1 MGQGKQFF
9 CIKTVRIYAKN
20 AKNTPML
27 LFAGL
32 RNKRQVLLIRIH
44 DLCRLFKSY
53 NKNDFKLGSM
63 AVSNNFNFFYH
74 NITKLRKIFKILGG
88 KSPIGPNLPPPK
100 SAANHWGCNCP
111 LVSCL
116 LIGSR
121 LCSKLGPPLFE
132 GVKIAAV
139 LVLNASQLESR
150 RENFF
155 FRSSCF
161 RGVNDGAGFAGVF
174 ILGFNLFKLFSFP
187 GVSLL
192 IVLDALLTFLGVLRV
207 VSQLYVN
214 VFFTL
219 FLPWLSSSLLQLL
232 SSSLPAASS
241 NFFLSIFIFLC
252 LDDGCTP
259 RSITSISPSSFC
271 SVLPT
276 SHHVFPCLVVL
287 GWV

>member
-1 MGQGKQFF
+1 M
-9 CIKTVRIYAKN
+9 
-20 AKNTPML
+20 
-27 LFAGL
+27 
-32 RNKRQVLLIRIH
+32 
-44 DLCRLFKSY
+44 
-53 NKNDFKLGSM
+53 
-63 AVSNNFNFFYH
+63 
-74 NITKLRKIFKILGG
+74 
-88 KSPIGPNLPPPK
+88 
-100 SAANHWGCNCP
+100 
-111 LVSCL
+111 
-116 LIGSR
+116 
-121 LCSKLGPPLFE
+121 FE

-161 RGVNDGAGFAGVF
+161 RGVNDGVGFAGVL
-174 ILGFNLFKLFSFP
+174 ILDFNLFKLFSFP
-187 GVSLL
+187 GVSFL
-192 IVLDALLTFLGVLRV
+192 IVLDALLTFLGVISL
-207 VSQLYVN
+207 LCVN
-214 VFFTL
+214 VFFIL
-219 FLPWLSSSLLQLL
+219 FLLWLSSSLLRLL